1 MKKFFKE
8 YSYNIF
14 RLFLNQFA
22 IALFGIALAFAC
34 GRAENMTLR
43 LWTSIFAVLFYLFL
57 LYASMWEVGAKDGIR
72 ARARGEKYCLW
83 RGFVMSLCANG
94 LNILLAL
101 CILPGAF
108 VDGAVKGFSS
118 ACQLIALLL
127 EGMYLG
133 LLATPVMGAP
143 LNTYPWMY
151 FVIVLPAVLVTG
163 GAYILGLHDWHA
175 TNILIPKNKDVKNNG
190 RPERKKNK

>member
-1 MKKFFKE
+1 
-8 YSYNIF
+8 
-14 RLFLNQFA
+14 
-22 IALFGIALAFAC
+22 
-34 GRAENMTLR
+34 MTLR

-72 ARARGEKYCLW
+72 ARAKGEKYGLW
-83 RGFVMSLCANG
+83 RGFAMSACANA

-108 VDGAVKGFSS
+108 VEGAVKGFS
-118 ACQLIALLL
+118 ATCQLIALLA

-133 LLATPVMGAP
+133 ILATPVMGAP

-151 FVIVLPAVLVTG
+151 FVIILPAVLVTG
-163 GAYILGLHDWHA
+163 AAYILGCYDLHA
-175 TNILIPKNKDVKNNG
+175 TNILIQKNKDVKNNG
-190 RPERKKNK
+190 RPERKK